1 MRTRWENCK
10 YAHTMGNIADMCT
23 CVRMHASNPK
33 LRESMSYT
41 RRCSKTELT
50 GKYVRLCDHK
60 FVRLHMRTFART
72 YVRTYV
78 RCLVFHVLFI
88 LIESDFRK

>member
-50 GKYVRLCDHK
+50 GKYVCATINSCVYICARSH
-60 FVRLHMRTFART
+60 VRT
-72 YVRTYV
+72 YERTYV
-78 RCLVFHVLFI
+78 RCLVFHVFFI